1 MYSISNTFEESLR
14 SFGHR
19 VDVIIAMEMANKIS
33 AEEAYQYIKT
43 ELKSLK
49 KVRKLNKEED
59 E

>member
-1 MYSISNTFEESLR
+1 MYSPSSTFEESLR

-19 VDVIIAMEMANKIS
+19 VDVIIAMEMADKLS

-43 ELKSLK
+43 ELKTLK
-49 KVRKLNKEED
+49 QVRKLNKDEE

>member
-1 MYSISNTFEESLR
+1 MYSTSSTFEETLR
-14 SFGHR
+14 SFGYR

-49 KVRKLNKEED
+49 KVRKLNKEE
-59 E
+59 EE

>member
-1 MYSISNTFEESLR
+1 MYSISSTFEESLR

>member
-1 MYSISNTFEESLR
+1 MYSTSSTFEESLR

-19 VDVIIAMEMANKIS
+19 VDVIIAMEMASKIS

-49 KVRKLNKEED
+49 KVRKLNKDEE

>member
-1 MYSISNTFEESLR
+1 MYSTSSTFEETLR

-33 AEEAYQYIKT
+33 AEESYQYIKT

-49 KVRKLNKEED
+49 KVRKLNKEE

>member
-1 MYSISNTFEESLR
+1 MYSTSSTFEESLR

-19 VDVIIAMEMANKIS
+19 VDVIIAMEMANKITT
-33 AEEAYQYIKT
+33 EEAYQYIKT

-49 KVRKLNKEED
+49 KVRKLSKDEE